1 MIGLELLTALTLG
14 GTIYGLIEI
23 LWRGHTHWS
32 MVLTGGVCF
41 AFMYLVSAQPGLGQP
56 AQYALCALLV
66 TTVEFVSGWIFN
78 RLLGWNVWD
87 YSSMR
92 LNLYGQVCLR
102 YSLYWLIL
110 SVPGCALARLI
121 RGRVFLSG

>member
-1 MIGLELLTALTLG
+1 MMGAELLTALAVG
-14 GTIYGLIEI
+14 GAVYGVIEI

-41 AFMYLVSAQPGLGQP
+41 AFIYLVAAQPGLP
-56 AQYALCALLV
+56 RPLQYALCALLV
-66 TTVEFVSGWIFN
+66 TAVEFVSGGLFN

-87 YSSMR
+87 YSHMR
-92 LNLYGQVCLR
+92 LNLYSQICLR

-121 RGRVFLSG
+121 RIRLFPGG

>member
-1 MIGLELLTALTLG
+1 
-14 GTIYGLIEI
+14 
-23 LWRGHTHWS
+23 

-41 AFMYLVSAQPGLGQP
+41 AFIYLVAAQPGLP
-56 AQYALCALLV
+56 HPLQYVLCALLV
-66 TTVEFVSGWIFN
+66 TAVEFVSGGLLN

-87 YSSMR
+87 YSHMR
-92 LNLYGQVCLR
+92 LNLYGQICLR

-121 RGRVFLSG
+121 RVRLFPGG

>member
-1 MIGLELLTALTLG
+1 MMRLELLTALALG
-14 GTIYGLIEI
+14 GAIYGGIEV

-41 AFMYLVSAQPGLGQP
+41 AFMYLVAAQPNLTRP
-56 AQYALCALLV
+56 VQYAWCAVLV
-66 TTVEFVSGWIFN
+66 TAVEFVSGGVFN
-78 RLLGWNVWD
+78 RLLGWRIWD
-87 YSSMR
+87 YSHMR

-110 SVPGCALARLI
+110 SVPGCALARLL
-121 RGRVFLSG
+121 RSRVFLGG